1 MEIGGRPYRYNM
13 PWCTKVDDM
22 VEPYECIQIVETVAT
37 KEDIIYWLGNDC
49 FGETVFLTKEDAE
62 RALKK
67 RKR

>member
-1 MEIGGRPYRYNM
+1 M